1 MKDLSN
7 KNKGSDFV
15 NFDGKQILSTF
26 VKMEEGVTKYY
37 AELADNAPDEKSKAL
52 FTRLS
57 LEEEN
62 HRKMYE
68 ALLEKHHGD
77 LDREFSEE
85 EIEYTKSLIDVNITG
100 KHSFDKDMKLKDSLE
115 LAEKMEK
122 DGILFVHQMMSM
134 YPDIAE
140 KEMKVI
146 LKEEK
151 RHLQMVRE
159 RMNFG
164 PIRSLGL

>member
-1 MKDLSN
+1 
-7 KNKGSDFV
+7 V

-26 VKMEEGVTKYY
+26 VKMEQSIAKYY
-37 AELADNAPDEKSKAL
+37 TELADNAPDEKSKAL
-52 FTRLS
+52 FLRLS
-57 LEEEN
+57 LEEVN
-62 HRKMYE
+62 HQKMYGT
-68 ALLEKHHGD
+68 LLEKHQGD
-77 LDREFSEE
+77 LEREFSEE
-85 EIEYTKSLIDVNITG
+85 EIEYTKSLIEVNLTG
-100 KHSFDKDMKLKDSLE
+100 KHSFDKDAKLKDSLE

-140 KEMKVI
+140 KEMKII

-151 RHLQMVRE
+151 KHLQMVRE

>member
-1 MKDLSN
+1 M
-7 KNKGSDFV
+7 

-26 VKMEEGVTKYY
+26 VKMEEGVAKYY
-37 AELADNAPDEKSKAL
+37 AELAEVAPDEKSKAL
-52 FTRLS
+52 FLRLS
-57 LEEEN
+57 LEEEK
-62 HRKMYE
+62 HQKMYA
-68 ALLEKHHGD
+68 ALLDKHAGEM
-77 LDREFSEE
+77 DREFSEE
-85 EIEYTKSLIDVNITG
+85 EIEYTQSLIDENLTG
-100 KHSFDKDMKLKDSLE
+100 KHSFDKNMKLKDSLE

-140 KEMKVI
+140 KEMKIV

-151 RHLQMVRE
+151 KHLQMVRE

-164 PIRSLGL
+164 PTRSLGL

>member
-1 MKDLSN
+1 M
-7 KNKGSDFV
+7 

-26 VKMEEGVTKYY
+26 VKMEEEVAKYY
-37 AELADNAPDEKSKAL
+37 AELAENAPDEKSKAL

-57 LEEEN
+57 LEEEK
-62 HRKMYE
+62 HQKMYA
-68 ALLEKHHGD
+68 ALLDKHGGEMN
-77 LDREFSEE
+77 REFSEE
-85 EIEYTKSLIDVNITG
+85 EVEYAKSLIEENITA
-100 KHSFDKDMKLKDSLE
+100 KHVFDKDMKLKDSLE
-115 LAEKMEK
+115 LAERMEK
-122 DGILFVHQMMSM
+122 DGILFVHQMISM
-134 YPDIAE
+134 YPDIAQ
-140 KEMKVI
+140 KEMQVV